1 MLEIRE
7 TATANIDA
15 INLHGSGFYSA
26 PLVLSQSIAYLGLGV
41 SGNSCG
47 VRTPI
52 RRAMLEQEVAR
63 GRSKG
68 LARTYSFGSAS
79 NKARGLNSAC

>member
-41 SGNSCG
+41 SGNRGG

-52 RRAMLEQEVAR
+52 RRAMLKQEVAA
-63 GRSKG
+63 G
-68 LARTYSFGSAS
+68 GS
-79 NKARGLNSAC
+79 RD